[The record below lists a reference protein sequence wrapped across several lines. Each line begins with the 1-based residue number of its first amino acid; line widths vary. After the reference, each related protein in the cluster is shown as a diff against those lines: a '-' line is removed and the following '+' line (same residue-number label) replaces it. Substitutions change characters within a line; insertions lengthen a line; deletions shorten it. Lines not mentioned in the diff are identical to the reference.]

1 MVREKSKRNKSKK
14 KKKRNKLGKIIIS
27 FIIILCFVISIIAGI
42 IFGICQAKYDGNIK
56 EMVLDASTLFLED
69 AEPIYVLV
77 VGISEDIDTLLADT
91 IMLCGYHPQNQE
103 AFIVSIPRDTF
114 VGENKNKVK
123 GSDKINSHY
132 KKGIENIEQKVEEIA
147 NLEIDNYIVVKTS
160 MLVKIVDLIGGVEFD
175 VPIDMKYDD
184 PSQNLHI
191 NLKKGIQ
198 KIDGDKAEQ
207 LLRFRHNND
216 GTTYSSEYG
225 NNDLGRMRTQREFIK
240 TVAKQT
246 LDSKNIFNL
255 KALAEAVFENLETN
269 LEKSKITSY
278 IPYALNINMDNIKME
293 QLPGEPK
300 RMNGVWVYLHD
311 EEKTEELISELT
323 QNF

>member
-1 MVREKSKRNKSKK
+1 MEREKSRRNKK
-14 KKKRNKLGKIIIS
+14 KKKKNKLGKIILRI
-27 FIIILCFVISIIAGI
+27 FIVLCFMISIIAGVG
-42 IFGICQAKYDGNIK
+42 FGICQAKYNGDIK
-56 EMVLDASTLFLED
+56 EMILGVSTLFFGEAD
-69 AEPIYVLV
+69 PICVLV
-77 VGISEDIDTLLADT
+77 IGISEDIDSELADT

-103 AFIVSIPRDTF
+103 AFMISIPRDTF
-114 VGENKNKVK
+114 VGENKNKAK

-132 KKGIENIEQKVEEIA
+132 KKGIENITEKVEELT
-147 NLEIDNYIVVKTS
+147 NLQIDNYVVVKTS

-191 NLKKGIQ
+191 NLKAGTQ
-198 KIDGDKAEQ
+198 TIDGNKAEQ

-216 GTTYSSEYG
+216 GTSYPSEYG

-240 TVAKQT
+240 AVVKQSI
-246 LDSKNIFNL
+246 DSKNIFKL
-255 KALAEAVFENLETN
+255 KELVEAIFDNLETN
-269 LEKSKITSY
+269 LDKNKIISY

-300 RMNGVWVYLHD
+300 RTNGVWVYLHD
-311 EEKTEELISELT
+311 EEKTEELITTIT